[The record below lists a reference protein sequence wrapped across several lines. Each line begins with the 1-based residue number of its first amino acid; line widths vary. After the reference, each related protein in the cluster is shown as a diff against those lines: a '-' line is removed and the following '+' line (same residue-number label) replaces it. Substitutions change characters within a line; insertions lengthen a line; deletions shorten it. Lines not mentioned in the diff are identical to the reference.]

1 MTWTK
6 NIFLIV
12 TEKWRT
18 RCKGYIFLIEQ
29 MDIPHTVVLENPH
42 SGRNAPDVYIDRW
55 CRK

>member
-42 SGRNAPDVYIDRW
+42 SGRNAPDVYIDR
-55 CRK
+55 